1 MAGQIRLTPDDMRT
15 RSGEYTRQSEAFQ
28 DVINTMQQLLN
39 QLQTEWEGASSQA
52 FEQRFESLKPSF
64 QATKEL
70 IDEIAANLMSTA
82 NSLEQLDA
90 DIASKIGG

>member
-1 MAGQIRLTPDDMRT
+1 MAGQIRLTPEDMRT
-15 RSGEYTRQSEAFQ
+15 RSNEYTQQSETFQ
-28 DVINTMQQLLN
+28 EVIQTMRRLLT

-52 FEQRFESLKPSF
+52 FEQRFNELEPSF
-64 QATKEL
+64 RATKDL

>member
-1 MAGQIRLTPDDMRT
+1 MSGQIRLTPDDMRT
-15 RSGEYTRQSEAFQ
+15 RSGEYTRQAEAFQ
-28 DVINTMQQLLN
+28 EVINTMQQLLN

-70 IDEIAANLMSTA
+70 IDEIAGNLMSTA
-82 NSLEQLDA
+82 NALEQLDA